1 MIRNGIESLYKYLK
15 KKVLLVIEILFLTRI
30 NVLSI
35 GSKAIGYLE
44 KFKSQ

>member
-1 MIRNGIESLYKYLK
+1 MLEMVLKALK

-35 GSKAIGYLE
+35 GSKAIGYLQ